1 MGDFTEGGDRV
12 AIFSNIEIAP
22 MTPERIE
29 SFHSAIDVVARE
41 RLYLT
46 FLEAPPLPETRAF
59 VLNLLRN
66 GDPDFVAL
74 ADGEVIGWCDIR
86 RHFFPTHAHRG
97 TLGMGILPAYRS
109 RGIGRRLIEAA
120 LAKAREIGLTRV
132 ELSVHADNARAIAL
146 YRGVGFIAE
155 GVIRDAI
162 CIDGEYRD
170 AIGMAMIL
178 RDRWPSG
185 GGKVARSNG

>member
-1 MGDFTEGGDRV
+1 MMTLE
-12 AIFSNIEIAP
+12 AIRIAP

-29 SFHSAIDVVARE
+29 SFRNAMDVVARE

-46 FLEAPPLPETRAF
+46 FLEAPSLPDTRAF
-59 VLNLLRN
+59 VLDMLSN
-66 GDPDFVAL
+66 GNPDFVAL

-109 RGIGRRLIEAA
+109 RGLGRRLIEAA

-146 YRGVGFIAE
+146 YKKVGFLTE
-155 GVIRDAI
+155 GVVRDAI

-170 AIGMAMIL
+170 AINMSLIL
-178 RDRWPSG
+178 RDRTGETS
-185 GGKVARSNG
+185 AS